1 MDSAKSFP
9 PDKEAPRAADKPVK
23 PPDRKPAKIHLP
35 SAVTTRKHPRRPLA
49 AMLYELIA
57 VVSVP
62 LGFVFFWNVVCAN
75 ALQVRP
81 GSLHEVRECVS
92 LPLTPLSAIPL
103 EVGQRSLTIY

>member
-1 MDSAKSFP
+1 MDFAKSFP

-35 SAVTTRKHPRRPLA
+35 SAVTTKKHPRRPLA

-62 LGFVFFWNVVCAN
+62 LGFVFFGMWFVLMRCRS
-75 ALQVRP
+75 VRAVFTR
-81 GSLHEVRECVS
+81 SE
-92 LPLTPLSAIPL
+92 SAFPFL
-103 EVGQRSLTIY
+103 